1 MKLATILSVLPL
13 AFALPHNG
21 NAKRS
26 NDAFTVISA
35 RSASPVHL
43 LPMNA
48 AGTYFYLGG
57 KPSTYCPESVSQV
70 APCPSGSV
78 TAFAGNGA
86 ALVCSSISNPPS
98 PLPPGSQ
105 GNTREAKLTVNQDV
119 TVPGGQAIY
128 VDSNGALRFTQP
140 HSASIGE
147 GSSTGPFQY
156 TPGSSSG
163 NGLGQYAYK
172 GQGASGFVA
181 CPTDDNKYQV
191 FAGLAN
197 ITAPQGDAGECLGF
211 NALTSVYRGN
221 GTAAW
226 EYI

>member
-21 NAKRS
+21 NAKRA
-26 NDAFTVISA
+26 NEAFTVISA

-57 KPSTYCPESVSQV
+57 KPSTYCPEAVSQV
-70 APCPSGSV
+70 APCPSGNV
-78 TAFAGNGA
+78 TAFAGNGG
-86 ALVCSSISNPPS
+86 ALVCISNNPP
-98 PLPPGSQ
+98 PRV
-105 GNTREAKLTVNQDV
+105 NTQESKLTGNQDV
-119 TVPGGQAIY
+119 SVPGGQAIY

-140 HSASIGE
+140 HSASMGQ

-197 ITAPQGDAGECLGF
+197 ITAPKGDASDCLGF
-211 NALTSVYRGN
+211 SALTSVYQGN